1 MQEFEFIQEEMLQ
14 EGGSIELCTAL
25 LPSEMSIGT
34 KNVGING
41 IKFKCCPI
49 GI

>member
-1 MQEFEFIQEEMLQ
+1 MQEFEFIQEEMIQ
-14 EGGSIELCTAL
+14 GGSISLCTAL